1 MWPIFLCY
9 WVVQCFYLFGL
20 YTATAL
26 GIQDVAGKI
35 SIIVLWGINAPVIGI
50 CVMWLHGGID
60 AVWISML
67 PCYSIVNVLLIH
79 RLVLFDWDAFRETV
93 LAREAAAKAQAE
105 KTAAF
110 FQTLL
115 DENADN
121 KNSSSSSNRIRGL
134 ATETTGLLP

>member
-9 WVVQCFYLFGL
+9 WVVQSFYTFGI
-20 YTATAL
+20 YSAAAL
-26 GIQDVAGKI
+26 GIQDLAGKI

-50 CVMWLHGGID
+50 FAMWLHGGIE
-60 AVWISML
+60 AVWISLL
-67 PCYSIVNVLLIH
+67 PCYAIINVLLIR